1 MKKSYNELKTL
12 INKLGYENP
21 EVVKYA
27 RDLEE
32 QERKDKTFVRSTM
45 SGLHPQVR
53 GLRGHQ
59 LRDLPRLRHGA
70 GTHLSPLNK
79 RKGAPL

>member
-1 MKKSYNELKTL
+1 MKKSYSELKTL

-27 RDLEE
+27 HDLEE

-45 SGLHPQVR
+45 SGACYALDFIPKFGGYEVISYETYLDYVMER
-53 GLRGHQ
+53 GLI
-59 LRDLPRLRHGA
+59 
-70 GTHLSPLNK
+70 
-79 RKGAPL
+79 